1 MMPGLY
7 PEQRVIPELLNLIM
21 YLNSRLDHFSVEKTA
36 RDGNGRS
43 LIRNNGTPYT
53 DLCNNRTIHYNALLL
68 VRQNEVV
75 VMKVILGYQ

>member
-7 PEQRVIPELLNLIM
+7 PEQRVIPELVNLIM
-21 YLNSRLDHFSVEKTA
+21 YLNSRLDHLSVEKTA

-53 DLCNNRTIHYNALLL
+53 DL
-68 VRQNEVV
+68 
-75 VMKVILGYQ
+75 